1 MSPGS
6 RLPPLNALRVFD
18 AVARHR
24 VIAKAAG
31 ELAVTPSAVSHQLRT
46 LEGALGVTLFERHKH
61 GLKLTERG
69 EALWP
74 AVRQAFQ
81 TIAGAAA
88 RIGEA
93 ATGGELT
100 VSLPVALS
108 ARWLSRHIGEFL
120 ADHPQLRL
128 RLVVSNDERDV
139 YSPTVD
145 LCVRYGT
152 GRWPDRVVA
161 LLSDVMIFPVC
172 APAVINGAR
181 AVRQPEDLARHP
193 LLCEDDGTEWTRWM
207 LAAKLPSPT
216 GRLVPMGNA
225 HVAIEAALH
234 GQGIA
239 LADSLLVRDDLEQGR
254 LVRLFD
260 TRIPAQH
267 AYYLVHRPEAALT
280 PGAASFIA
288 WLHGRI
294 AAP

>member
-1 MSPGS
+1 MSPDS

-108 ARWLSRHIGEFL
+108 ARWRAS
-120 ADHPQLRL
+120 
-128 RLVVSNDERDV
+128 S
-139 YSPTVD
+139 S
-145 LCVRYGT
+145 
-152 GRWPDRVVA
+152 
-161 LLSDVMIFPVC
+161 S
-172 APAVINGAR
+172 
-181 AVRQPEDLARHP
+181 AVRLATSSSR
-193 LLCEDDGTEWTRWM
+193 
-207 LAAKLPSPT
+207 
-216 GRLVPMGNA
+216 
-225 HVAIEAALH
+225 
-234 GQGIA
+234 
-239 LADSLLVRDDLEQGR
+239 
-254 LVRLFD
+254 
-260 TRIPAQH
+260 
-267 AYYLVHRPEAALT
+267 
-280 PGAASFIA
+280 
-288 WLHGRI
+288 
-294 AAP
+294 